1 MISLATIKD
10 IAAMAHVSSATVSR
24 VLNSDKTLSVSEE
37 TRKKILTAAEKLDYS
52 AKRKTKKKHFGG
64 TIAIIQWYTEQE
76 ELNDLYYYSIRTGI
90 EQRLYELGYHV
101 HRIFHNNSIQ
111 DAQEDEGII
120 AIGKYSNEEIH
131 QLEQINN
138 NLLFVDSNTLAF
150 GHSCVVPDINDSVI
164 EVLNYFIQH
173 NLPHIGLL
181 AGEETTSD
189 GQKKIIDQR
198 FTTFKSYLTEL
209 GLYNPRNVYIGEFT
223 AESGY
228 DMMKQAV
235 QDLGKELPHAFFV
248 ANDSIGI
255 GALRA
260 LHEANISI
268 PKRVSIIAF
277 NDTSIAKYVY
287 PALSTIRV
295 DTKQMGVVAANRMK
309 TIIDNGDEDCQ
320 MITMKTNLILRDSS
334 I

>member
-24 VLNSDKTLSVSEE
+24 VLNADKTLSVSDE
-37 TRKKILTAAEKLDYS
+37 TRKKILKAAEKLDYS
-52 AKRKTKKKHFGG
+52 TKRKAKKKKVGG
-64 TIAIIQWYTEQE
+64 TVAIIQWYTEQE

-90 EQRLYELGYHV
+90 EQRLYELGYHIQ
-101 HRIFHNNSIQ
+101 RIFHNNSIK
-111 DAQEDEGII
+111 DAQEAEGVI

-131 QLEQINN
+131 QLEKINS
-138 NLLFVDSNTLAF
+138 NLLFVDSNTLALN
-150 GHSCVVPDINDSVI
+150 HSCVVPDINDSVI
-164 EVLNYFIQH
+164 EVLNHFIQH
-173 NLPHIGLL
+173 NLSPIGLL
-181 AGEETTSD
+181 AGEETTND

-198 FTTFKSYLTEL
+198 FITFKSYLTEL
-209 GLYNPRNVYIGEFT
+209 GLYDHRNVYVGNFT

-228 DMMKQAV
+228 AMMKQAIH
-235 QDLGKELPHAFFV
+235 DLGQKLPQAFFA

-260 LHEANISI
+260 LHEAKIAI
-268 PKRVSIIAF
+268 PQRVSIIAF

-287 PALSTIRV
+287 PTLSTIRV
-295 DTKQMGVVAANRMK
+295 DTKQMGIVAANRMK
-309 TIIDNGDEDCQ
+309 MIIDNGDSDCQ
-320 MITMKTNLILRDSS
+320 MITMKTNLVLRNSS